1 MTCKP
6 ARGCLW
12 GQAAVGHTGRAMDWV
27 KRKGRWGEK
36 KPRLEG
42 KEAGSEH
49 QQMLP
54 SEAQGHRRQQPKGH
68 PPKPK
73 RGIVRFLGAL
83 DRNKRP
89 QNAIHLTEISKGFS
103 ELVQEGQFLEAYQ
116 SISVLAEEG
125 QGCSPRYEVLAQSMW
140 QVVQQALEG
149 TGPSQE
155 LERKLQAVLAT
166 VDWTQDKDQSREAG
180 GLQDGPV
187 ATWAGQLQKLLRSDA
202 EARVPTLGPK
212 DALDPYL
219 EKLDKA
225 VRRGLGS
232 PRARLLGTRL
242 WEAYRVYFQ
251 EALLSRLFELMDS
264 CGTSLKSRQVLYTWG
279 KTNLFGQPGRETLVK
294 APPTSQEPT
303 VWHLLDPVMFVTW
316 MSKMQKELVGLIQE
330 ELEKCLKRVLIHD
343 RKKWAQSSHPTFLE
357 IFQLLEKTN
366 AVQLMGPSITSQVRK
381 MVLETF
387 SEFLGWYRAEAVD
400 ILQQNAAAAAAA
412 FPEVHVLANCCI
424 LRKTWQELSQE
435 QVLWADLGPAVQ
447 GTIQDIEDH
456 SRDNLLPRV
465 RALCQS
471 LLRGHFGKKDK
482 DLVGALQSL
491 WQGLEGCPNMHST
504 PTYERIMR
512 SLHMVVFGE
521 YVQALGMHLRT
532 LEPGTWE
539 GLRVQV
545 ETDTR
550 KLHDIFTKH
559 GESIMGILQSSE
571 SKSRETVDD
580 WLASFRDRF
589 PGYLRFQSSRF
600 QSCTLVVAQTRSSR
614 VHRRSPH
621 SPAFRT
627 SHAALWTWTRRLK
640 SREATAAAA
649 AAADTPSS
657 GQDTSSQSGADPGVD
672 TSYPTLSRKHRC

>member
-12 GQAAVGHTGRAMDWV
+12 DQAAVGHTGRAMDWV

-73 RGIVRFLGAL
+73 RRIVGLLGTL
-83 DRNKRP
+83 HRNKRP
-89 QNAIHLTEISKGFS
+89 QDAVHLTEISKGFS

-116 SISVLAEEG
+116 SISALAEEG

-166 VDWTQDKDQSREAG
+166 VDWTQDKDQSWEAG
-180 GLQDGPV
+180 ALQDGPV

-242 WEAYRVYFQ
+242 WEDYSMYFQ
-251 EALLSRLFELMDS
+251 EALLSRLFELTDS

-279 KTNLFGQPGRETLVK
+279 KMNLFRQPGRKTLVK

-330 ELEKCLKRVLIHD
+330 ELEKCLERVLIHD
-343 RKKWAQSSHPTFLE
+343 REKWAQSPHPTFLE
-357 IFQLLEKTN
+357 IFQDLHRDQCLRTPREEGQAAHRGEGCLAQEEARPPARVVLLEKS
-366 AVQLMGPSITSQVRK
+366 AEQPMGPSITSQVRK

-387 SEFLGWYRAEAVD
+387 SRFLERYQAEAVHL
-400 ILQQNAAAAAAA
+400 LQQNASAAAGAL
-412 FPEVHVLANCCI
+412 PEVHVLANCCI
-424 LRKTWQELSQE
+424 LRKTWQELSQ
-435 QVLWADLGPAVQ
+435 QHVPCADLGLAVQ
-447 GTIQDIEDH
+447 GTIQHIEDH

-504 PTYERIMR
+504 PAYKRIMR
-512 SLHMVVFGE
+512 SLHTVVFGE
-521 YVQALGMHLRT
+521 YVQALATHLRT
-532 LEPGTWE
+532 LEPGDVGGPRGSGGDRHQE
-539 GLRVQV
+539 VARH
-545 ETDTR
+545 
-550 KLHDIFTKH
+550 LHEAWA
-559 GESIMGILQSSE
+559 GPGSS
-571 SKSRETVDD
+571 D
-580 WLASFRDRF
+580 
-589 PGYLRFQSSRF
+589 Q
-600 QSCTLVVAQTRSSR
+600 Q
-614 VHRRSPH
+614 
-621 SPAFRT
+621 
-627 SHAALWTWTRRLK
+627 
-640 SREATAAAA
+640 
-649 AAADTPSS
+649 
-657 GQDTSSQSGADPGVD
+657 
-672 TSYPTLSRKHRC
+672 